1 MPGVGRVRS
10 AVLTIALAGAA
21 VLTVG
26 APTASAQPVE
36 RSHDRGTFTVDP
48 DNVCGIDVIT
58 TVQFVNNFIQRLGR
72 NGFPLFQSTG
82 RFTTTFTNPVNG
94 LSVVVKG
101 TGSTKDL
108 SVTDNGNGT
117 ITVRTAVTGIPE
129 QVTLPDGTVAYK
141 DVGRVVFAT
150 VLDYNGT
157 PANTNDDVFISQSV
171 ESVSGPHPELDSGFT
186 LFCPSVI
193 DGLT

>member
-1 MPGVGRVRS
+1 M
-10 AVLTIALAGAA
+10 
-21 VLTVG
+21 
-26 APTASAQPVE
+26 
-36 RSHDRGTFTVDP
+36 
-48 DNVCGIDVIT
+48 CGIDVIT

-82 RFTTTFTNPVNG
+82 RFTTTFTNPVTG

-101 TGSTKDL
+101 TGGSKDL
-108 SVTDNGNGT
+108 SVTDNGDGT

-150 VLDYNGT
+150 VLVLQRNPG
-157 PANTNDDVFISQSV
+157 QRQR
-171 ESVSGPHPELDSGFT
+171 
-186 LFCPSVI
+186 
-193 DGLT
+193 